1 MGVGGLSG
9 IWLLEERTQID
20 EDEAESLDN
29 QLRRGGDLV
38 KKLAAPPLAI
48 TLQDIVIH
56 DTKKWFGGADI
67 RLDALVVNGH
77 GTIDDPESFYSPQTF
92 RFPGVR
98 DGEQLPTGESGL
110 LAFLGKPSYF
120 LDLFITASR
129 DRKDSDDLSKALHE
143 ELSDSQ
149 LQEAFGTL
157 VGLVAAPQVAAV
169 NAALGAAS
177 RLGEFAYQLLRQL
190 TGSTIGL
197 LHTSWLEHKTGFG
210 IGRHPSSG
218 SYRLRDLS
226 FWYEIS
232 KEQEEPKNV

>member
-1 MGVGGLSG
+1 MAG
-9 IWLLEERTQID
+9 IWCLEETSRI
-20 EDEAESLDN
+20 EDNEADGLDR
-29 QLRRGGDLV
+29 QLRRGDDLV
-38 KKLAAPPLAI
+38 KKMAAPPLAL
-48 TLQDIVIH
+48 TLHDIVIH
-56 DTKKWFGGADI
+56 DTKKWFGDADI

-98 DGEQLPTGESGL
+98 DEEQLPTGESGL
-110 LAFLGKPSYF
+110 LAFLGRPSYF
-120 LDLFITASR
+120 LDLFITVSR
-129 DRKDSDDLSKALHE
+129 DRKDSDDLSKALRE
-143 ELSDSQ
+143 ELATNQ
-149 LQEAFGTL
+149 VQEAFGTL
-157 VGLVAAPQVAAV
+157 VGLVAAPHVAAV

-210 IGRHPSSG
+210 IGRHPDSG

-232 KEQEEPKNV
+232 KEQEEG

>member
-1 MGVGGLSG
+1 MSG
-9 IWLLEERTQID
+9 IWLLEETNQI
-20 EDEAESLDN
+20 EDEEAGALDR
-29 QLRRGGDLV
+29 QLRRGSDIV
-38 KKLAAPPLAI
+38 QHLAAPPLAI
-48 TLQDIVIH
+48 TLHDIVIH

-98 DGEQLPTGESGL
+98 DEEQLPTGESGL
-110 LAFLGKPSYF
+110 LAFLGRPSYF

-129 DRKDSDDLSKALHE
+129 DRKDSDDLSKVLHE
-143 ELSDSQ
+143 ELATNQ
-149 LQEAFGTL
+149 VQEAFGTL
-157 VGLVAAPQVAAV
+157 AGLVAAPHVAAV

-197 LHTSWLEHKTGFG
+197 LHTSWLEHKTAFG
-210 IGRHPSSG
+210 IGRHPDSG
-218 SYRLRDLS
+218 SYRLKDLS

-232 KEQEEPKNV
+232 AEATDLTNK